1 MNYTAFRKA
10 KAIESANKRVL
21 LAKYPNLTEESGI
34 YTFSRVDLTTGIRY
48 AYVGQAQHLL
58 TRLAQHLSE
67 HKQHIDNSLHK
78 RKLFDAAKN
87 PEGWSIDWKIY
98 PPSKLNEMEQE
109 TISTVA
115 KNGYQLLNRTTGS
128 QGTEKRAMD
137 GGEGIGGYRKGK
149 AAGEVQ
155 LRKRVKEYFDK
166 WLDVSVKPPTN
177 KIKERKLEEFKTF
190 IGDDND

>member
-21 LAKYPNLTEESGI
+21 LDKYPGLTEESGI
-34 YTFSRVDLTTGIRY
+34 YIFTRVDLTSGIRY

-58 TRLAQHLSE
+58 TRVAQHLSE

-78 RKLFDAAKN
+78 RKLFHARDN
-87 PEGWSIDWKIY
+87 PEGWVLSWKKC
-98 PPSKLNEMEQE
+98 PPDKLNEQEQE
-109 TISTVA
+109 TIKLCA

-128 QGTEKRAMD
+128 QGSEKKAMD

-177 KIKERKLEEFKTF
+177 KIKERKLEEFKNF